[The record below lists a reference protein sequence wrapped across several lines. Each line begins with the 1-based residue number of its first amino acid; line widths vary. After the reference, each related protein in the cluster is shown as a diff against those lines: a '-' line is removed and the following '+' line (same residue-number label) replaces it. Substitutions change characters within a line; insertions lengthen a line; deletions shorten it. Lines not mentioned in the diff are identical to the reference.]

1 MYNKANL
8 EVAAIIDKDGR
19 YGLVF
24 EPGQTWATNG
34 QALVKITAPAEK
46 LEDFPELSG
55 KQELTN
61 QIQIEKEDALKIKKM
76 IPKKICMPIL
86 KNIVFTGI
94 ENGLAKFATTDL
106 SAATEIKARIKEGKP
121 PDLASIYPKETPF
134 FSICFNVDLLLNV
147 LKIIKEAK
155 ENRSYAKK
163 IKIDFW
169 DKDKVARI
177 QAKNS
182 DTEQEIE
189 AAIMPMKE
197 RE

>member
-8 EVAAIIDKDGR
+8 EVATIIENSYRFGV
-19 YGLVF
+19 VF
-24 EPGQTWATNG
+24 EPEQTWATNG
-34 QALVKITAPAEK
+34 EALIKITTPLEK

-55 KQELTN
+55 KQELSN
-61 QIQIEKEDALKIKKM
+61 QIQIEKEDAFKIKKM
-76 IPKKICMPIL
+76 IPKKACMPIL

-106 SAATEIKARIKEGKP
+106 STATEIKARIKEGKP
-121 PDLASIYPKETPF
+121 PDPASIYPETAPV
-134 FSICFNVDLLLNV
+134 FSICFNVDLLLTV

-155 ENRSYAKK
+155 ENKSYAKK

-189 AAIMPMKE
+189 AGIMPMKE
-197 RE
+197 GE

>member
-8 EVAAIIDKDGR
+8 EVATIIENSYRFGV
-19 YGLVF
+19 VF
-24 EPGQTWATNG
+24 EPEQTWATNG
-34 QALVKITAPAEK
+34 EALIKITAPLEK

-55 KQELTN
+55 KQELMD

-76 IPKKICMPIL
+76 IPKNVCMPIL

-94 ENGLAKFATTDL
+94 ENDFAKFATTDL
-106 SAATEIKARIKEGKP
+106 STATETRARIKEGNT
-121 PDLASIYPKETPF
+121 PDLTSIYPETAPV
-134 FSICFNVDLLLNV
+134 FSIYFDVDLLLNV

-155 ENRSYAKK
+155 EDRSYAKK

-197 RE
+197 GE